1 MSRDAMTLGK
11 GMLVEVWSDVVCPWC
26 YIGKRRLEAALDRFD
41 HAAAVEVRWRSYQL
55 DPFAPVRRDGD
66 PAARLAGKYG
76 LTYDQAVAAQDRLT
90 RTAAEEGIEFHLD
103 RAKWGNT
110 FDAHRLLHLAGEAG
124 IQDAVKERLLAAYFT
139 EAQPVGEPD
148 TLLTLVVDA
157 GLDRAAAEEVLAG
170 DRFGGEVRADEAAA
184 AALGVTGVPFFVFG
198 GRYAV
203 GGAQPAD
210 LLLQVLDRAW
220 EETSQAVE
228 PVPPDGPDGAAACT
242 DERCGL

>member
-1 MSRDAMTLGK
+1 
-11 GMLVEVWSDVVCPWC
+11 MLVDVWSDVVCPWC
-26 YIGKRRLEAALDRFD
+26 YIGKRRLEAALEQFD
-41 HAAAVEVRWRSYQL
+41 HRAEVEVRWRSYQL

-76 LTYDQAVAAQDRLT
+76 LTYDQAVAAQERLT
-90 RTAAEEGIEFHLD
+90 RTADDEGIEFHLD

-110 FDAHRLLHLAGEAG
+110 LDAHRLLHLAGEAG

-139 EAQPVGEPD
+139 EGQPIGEPE
-148 TLLTLVVDA
+148 TLLSLVVEA
-157 GLDRAAAEEVLAG
+157 GLERDAAREVLDSDRFAG
-170 DRFGGEVRADEAAA
+170 DVRADEAAA

-210 LLLQVLDRAW
+210 LLLQVLERAW
-220 EETSQAVE
+220 AETLPAVE
-228 PVPPDGPDGAAACT
+228 LVTPDGGAGAAACT
-242 DERCGL
+242 DERCDL